1 MNGTSKLQARKAP
14 GPGRPFV
21 NRKVEI
27 DRIST
32 KLKTG
37 IAGEPMPLVVTCFW
51 GAYGMGKSW
60 LLLHLEDL
68 YKGRA
73 LEDPGPCPVI
83 VARLDLDQE
92 RSASLWHENELQR
105 GKLIQELWMQLA
117 LQMGEG
123 VPDLGGRASDEHWA
137 EAFVQQVT
145 EWAASAV
152 TPLIM
157 LDTLDALV
165 RRNDTSFYWLEEH
178 LVERLA
184 ITDRVLFVFA
194 GRGELRRWER
204 FQVRRRVDLHR
215 LSSFREQEI
224 GEELGASRPWSRV
237 LYQHAFGHPL
247 AAELLGTQ
255 LEKQGIDLGAED
267 ASVDKVEPGLAGEVL
282 AHVVEEA
289 LEGLE
294 ESLHHLARP
303 ASLLRWLNVESL
315 RALVEDLGLGE
326 ANRGD
331 AYYMR
336 IIEALQAQ
344 HLLYWHTNK
353 KVYEPDPVLRALL
366 SAYLER
372 AHLDRFLAVHRAA
385 LSFHDRRLEKQP
397 SYLSTF
403 LPEIM
408 YHYVQLSRREP
419 AGQRPAFGDWWA
431 QFLRDSPPRDAASW
445 QELVEALEDDQE
457 LMALAPEEYKMV
469 VSDAE
474 TRAQQR

>member
-1 MNGTSKLQARKAP
+1 MSNVPYLQARKAP

-27 DRIST
+27 DHVRS

-60 LLLHLEDL
+60 LLLRLQDL
-68 YKGRA
+68 YKGHA

-83 VARLDLDQE
+83 VARLDLDRE

-117 LQMGEG
+117 QQMGEA
-123 VPDLGGRASDEHWA
+123 VPDLGRASDEHWA

-165 RRNDTSFYWLEEH
+165 GQNDTSFYWLEEH

-204 FQVRRRVDLHR
+204 FQVRRRVNLHR
-215 LSSFREQEI
+215 LFSFREQEV
-224 GEELGASRPWSRV
+224 GEELGASRPWSRI

-247 AAELLGTQ
+247 TAELLGTQ

-267 ASVDKVEPGLAGEVL
+267 ASIDKVEPGLAGEVL

-289 LEGLE
+289 LESLE
-294 ESLHHLARP
+294 ESLHPLARP
-303 ASLLRWLNVESL
+303 ASLLRWLNVEPL
-315 RALVEDLGLGE
+315 RALVEALGLGQ
-326 ANRGD
+326 ADRGD

-353 KVYEPDPVLRALL
+353 KGYQPDPVLRALV

-372 AHLDRFLAVHRAA
+372 AQPELFLAVHRAA
-385 LSFHDRRLEKQP
+385 LSFHDGRLEKQP

-408 YHYVQLSRREP
+408 YHYVQLYRREP
-419 AGQRPAFGDWWA
+419 AGERPAFGDWWA
-431 QFLRDSPPRDAASW
+431 QFLRQDSGPRDATSW
-445 QELVEALEDDQE
+445 QELVEALENDQE
-457 LMALAPEEYKMV
+457 LMALAPRESKMV
-469 VSDAE
+469 ISEAE
-474 TRAQQR
+474 TRAHQR

>member
-1 MNGTSKLQARKAP
+1 MSNVPNLQARKAP

-27 DRIST
+27 DHVRK
-32 KLKTG
+32 KLKIG
-37 IAGEPMPLVVTCFW
+37 ITGEPMPLVVTCFW

-60 LLLHLEDL
+60 LLLRLQDL
-68 YKGRA
+68 YKGHA

-83 VARLDLDQE
+83 VARLDLDRE

-105 GKLIQELWMQLA
+105 GKLIQELWRQLA
-117 LQMGEG
+117 LPMGQA
-123 VPDLGGRASDEHWA
+123 VPDLGRASDEHWA

-165 RRNDTSFYWLEEH
+165 RQNDTSFYWLEEH

-204 FQVRRRVDLHR
+204 FQVRRRVNLHR
-215 LSSFREQEI
+215 LFSFREQEV

-237 LYQHAFGHPL
+237 LYQLAFGHPL
-247 AAELLGTQ
+247 TAELLGTQ

-267 ASVDKVEPGLAGEVL
+267 ASIDKVEPGLAAEVL

-289 LEGLE
+289 LESLE
-294 ESLHHLARP
+294 EPLHPLARP
-303 ASLLRWLNVESL
+303 ASLLRWLNVEPL
-315 RALVEDLGLGE
+315 RALVETLGLGQ
-326 ANRGD
+326 ADRGD

-353 KVYEPDPVLRALL
+353 KGYQPDPVLRALV

-372 AHLDRFLAVHRAA
+372 AQPELFLAVHRAA
-385 LSFHDRRLEKQP
+385 LSFHDGRLEKQP

-408 YHYVQLSRREP
+408 YHYVQLCRREP

-431 QFLRDSPPRDAASW
+431 QFLRQDSGPRDATPW
-445 QELVEALEDDQE
+445 QELVEALENDQE
-457 LMALAPEEYKMV
+457 LISLAPEESKMV

>member
-21 NRKVEI
+21 NRKAEI
-27 DRIST
+27 DHVRK
-32 KLKTG
+32 KLETG
-37 IAGEPMPLVVTCFW
+37 ITGEPMPLVVTCFW

-68 YKGRA
+68 YQRRA
-73 LEDPGPCPVI
+73 REDPGPCPVI
-83 VARLDLDQE
+83 VARLDLDRE

-117 LQMGEG
+117 RQMGEA
-123 VPDLGGRASDEHWA
+123 VPDLGRASDEHWA

-165 RRNDTSFYWLEEH
+165 GQNDASFYWLEEH

-215 LSSFREQEI
+215 LSSFREEDI
-224 GEELGASRPWSRV
+224 GKELGASRPWSRI

-255 LEKQGIDLGAED
+255 LEKQGIDLGAEE
-267 ASVDKVEPGLAGEVL
+267 ASIDKVEPGLAGEVL

-289 LEGLE
+289 LESLE
-294 ESLHHLARP
+294 ESLHPLARP
-303 ASLLRWLNVESL
+303 ASLLRWLSVESL
-315 RALVEDLGLGE
+315 RALVDALGLGQ
-326 ANRGD
+326 ADRGD

-353 KVYEPDPVLRALL
+353 KGYEPDPVLRALL

-372 AHLDRFLAVHRAA
+372 AQPELFLAVHRAA
-385 LSFHDRRLEKQP
+385 LSFHDGRLEKQP

-408 YHYVQLSRREP
+408 YHYVQLYRREP

-431 QFLRDSPPRDAASW
+431 QFLREDNRPRDAASW
-445 QELVEALEDDQE
+445 QELVEALENDQE
-457 LMALAPEEYKMV
+457 LMALAPEESKMV
-469 VSDAE
+469 ISDAE